1 MMVRAHES
9 QKQAV
14 EPIDILDYIKVFI
27 IECYWHVQVTS
38 RVGGVADA
46 VKQDAALLLNYL
58 VYKFDSVVGNPD
70 ADDTVDH
77 TEFFIDE
84 LPPR

>member
-1 MMVRAHES
+1 M
-9 QKQAV
+9 
-14 EPIDILDYIKVFI
+14 
-27 IECYWHVQVTS
+27 QVTS